1 MKNLKA
7 VKYAYSIFACA
18 LIAFGLAVLLKG
30 WFPAEPFMLFG
41 GILMIGF
48 GAIRIL
54 GYCSKD
60 ALQLAFQFDLF
71 LGIASAVLGC
81 YMIWDTQAAGHIV
94 MVLGVFFLIDALSKI
109 QTASDARRIGVERW
123 WLILGVAL
131 VANVALFIV
140 FFFDLDGKLLFNV
153 VEPFLKK
160 HYDDME
166 RKDTLQMPYDMDKYP
181 KYDY

>member
-1 MKNLKA
+1 MKKW
-7 VKYAYSIFACA
+7 KCK
-18 LIAFGLAVLLKG
+18 FGRFLLK
-30 WFPAEPFMLFG
+30 L
-41 GILMIGF
+41 
-48 GAIRIL
+48 
-54 GYCSKD
+54 
-60 ALQLAFQFDLF
+60 
-71 LGIASAVLGC
+71 
-81 YMIWDTQAAGHIV
+81 
-94 MVLGVFFLIDALSKI
+94 
-109 QTASDARRIGVERW
+109 
-123 WLILGVAL
+123 LGVAL